1 MAERP
6 ASLRLDA
13 QNAML
18 DTMLGDLMLMISQ
31 LGPTVNN
38 ELLDRINTILEDI
51 SDQMDVFLANEP
63 RS

>member
-13 QNAML
+13 QYAML
-18 DTMLGDLMLMISQ
+18 DTMLADLMLMISQ

>member
-31 LGPTVNN
+31 LGPIVNN
-38 ELLDRINTILEDI
+38 ELFDRINTILEDI